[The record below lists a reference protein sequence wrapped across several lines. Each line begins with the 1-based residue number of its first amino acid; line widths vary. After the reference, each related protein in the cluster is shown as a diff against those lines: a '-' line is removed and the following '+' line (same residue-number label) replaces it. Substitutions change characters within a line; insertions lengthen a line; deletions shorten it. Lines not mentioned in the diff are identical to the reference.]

1 MDRKSWGLSVGAV
14 FFHGI
19 FLALSFLLMPEYGDA
34 LLIAGMV
41 AGGAFFLL
49 WGIVGWRA
57 RRILPPFLFFCRR
70 GGLADRFE
78 CTGGCVGGLRMVC
91 GASSD
96 VLHPAAGGAGAG
108 GGSGVGGDLGD
119 PETKREE
126 EGLTGTIDCDVRT
139 I

>member
-57 RRILPPFLFFCRR
+57 RRILPPFLFF
-70 GGLADRFE
+70 
-78 CTGGCVGGLRMVC
+78 
-91 GASSD
+91 
-96 VLHPAAGGAGAG
+96 AGGAALQIALNVLGVVPEDSGWFAG
-108 GGSGVGGDLGD
+108 LHQMFYILLLGVQALAVGVESVGIWGIRRRK
-119 PETKREE
+119 ERRKS
-126 EGLTGTIDCDVRT
+126 
-139 I
+139 

>member
-57 RRILPPFLFFCRR
+57 RRILPPFLFF
-70 GGLADRFE
+70 
-78 CTGGCVGGLRMVC
+78 
-91 GASSD
+91 
-96 VLHPAAGGAGAG
+96 AGGTALQIALNVLGVVPEDSGWFAGLHQMFSILLLGVQALAG
-108 GGSGVGGDLGD
+108 GVESVGIFFVRK
-119 PETKREE
+119 KREKSI
-126 EGLTGTIDCDVRT
+126 G
-139 I
+139 

>member
-57 RRILPPFLFFCRR
+57 RRILPPFLFF
-70 GGLADRFE
+70 
-78 CTGGCVGGLRMVC
+78 
-91 GASSD
+91 
-96 VLHPAAGGAGAG
+96 AGGAALQIALNVLGVVPEDHGWFAG
-108 GGSGVGGDLGD
+108 LHQMFYILLLGVQALAAGVESVGIFFVRK
-119 PETKREE
+119 KREKFS
-126 EGLTGTIDCDVRT
+126 G
-139 I
+139 

>member
-19 FLALSFLLMPEYGDA
+19 FLVLSFLLMPECGDA

-57 RRILPPFLFFCRR
+57 PGESFRRFFFLQAGRPCRS
-70 GGLADRFE
+70 L
-78 CTGGCVGGLRMVC
+78 
-91 GASSD
+91 
-96 VLHPAAGGAGAG
+96 
-108 GGSGVGGDLGD
+108 
-119 PETKREE
+119 
-126 EGLTGTIDCDVRT
+126 
-139 I
+139 

>member
-49 WGIVGWRA
+49 WGIVG
-57 RRILPPFLFFCRR
+57 
-70 GGLADRFE
+70 
-78 CTGGCVGGLRMVC
+78 
-91 GASSD
+91 
-96 VLHPAAGGAGAG
+96 
-108 GGSGVGGDLGD
+108 
-119 PETKREE
+119 
-126 EGLTGTIDCDVRT
+126 
-139 I
+139 